1 MRTAQGQATRA
12 MSWVHQAARQ
22 LGDGNLLREWQRGR
36 GSAEVTFNSAELES
50 WDLWSYCLRPWNDL
64 GMIISDKSNCSP
76 WSLPSGIAHHSPAS
90 QSSCLCHLGSNIS
103 LSITAPHSQ
112 LRSQSY
118 MQSTPRPALPHS
130 HLSLDMLLRTS
141 RV

>member
-76 WSLPSGIAHHSPAS
+76 WSLPSGIAHHSPGQPVILSVPLRVQHFTQHHCPPQPAS
-90 QSSCLCHLGSNIS
+90 QSELHAVHSKASPASFPPVLGHATQN
-103 LSITAPHSQ
+103 L
-112 LRSQSY
+112 
-118 MQSTPRPALPHS
+118 
-130 HLSLDMLLRTS
+130 
-141 RV
+141 